1 MTSAT
6 RGEAHVEIAAP
17 AARVYDLVAD
27 VTRIGERSPECY
39 RVEWL
44 DGATAAVVG
53 ARFRGYNRIG
63 PIKWSTVCVITK
75 AEPGRELAFS
85 VVNGHGREET
95 QWRYVLENDGATTR
109 LVESYEFKWCP
120 VLNRIAEI
128 PFPRDRQL
136 RRGIAETLARIKT
149 AAESAG

>member
-1 MTSAT
+1 MTTAT

-75 AEPGRELAFS
+75 SEPGNVQDFIDVLQDKLDEKLNDNPPESPPTPDFPLPRHLAC
-85 VVNGHGREET
+85 VPHGSS
-95 QWRYVLENDGATTR
+95 AT
-109 LVESYEFKWCP
+109 
-120 VLNRIAEI
+120 
-128 PFPRDRQL
+128 
-136 RRGIAETLARIKT
+136 
-149 AAESAG
+149 

>member
-1 MTSAT
+1 MASA
-6 RGEAHVEIAAP
+6 RHGEVQVHVDAP
-17 AARVYDLVAD
+17 PDAVWSLVAD
-27 VTRIGERSPECY
+27 LDRMGEWSPECY